1 MRLKTREND
10 YVFVI
15 KDGEIFVI
23 YDGKKE
29 SIIEFRI
36 LNGKVVMKTEDCNGN
51 VTEIETSQIRSLKFS
66 VNFTTVSNVVYK
78 IRSCE
83 RHLMLFCDDEFKGEV
98 ESIQLQ
104 KVKGKREVSLKISD
118 AGCLKF
124 HM

>member
-29 SIIEFRI
+29 SIVELRVI
-36 LNGKVVMKTEDCNGN
+36 NGKAVMKTEDCNGN
-51 VTEIETSQIRSLKFS
+51 VTEIKTSQIRSLRFS
-66 VNFTTVSNVVYK
+66 VNFTTASDMVYK

-83 RHLMLFCDDEFKGEV
+83 KHLMLFCDDEFKGEL
-98 ESIQLQ
+98 EYIQLQ
-104 KVKGKREVSLKISD
+104 RVSDKRQVSLKIFNAS
-118 AGCLKF
+118 CLKF